1 MNLVKTDQGTTEIE
15 VIGHIHDTTIIHSK
29 RKTQEKEIMS
39 RLMMLMTKAF
49 ALWAIEI
56 R

>member
-1 MNLVKTDQGTTEIE
+1 MNLVKTDQGTREIE
-15 VIGHIHDTTIIHSK
+15 VIGHIHDATIIHSK

-39 RLMMLMTKAF
+39 RLTMLMTKAF